1 MELVSPNL
9 LPLACIR
16 DARIPPE
23 VWGSKL
29 SSWLPAITTL
39 CLCGSWKN
47 IWLDYDWKNIWLQ
60 LVSLCGPTVSRNK
73 TIDVW
78 YLVTLI
84 RNVIRNC
91 PHQTLQILHVSPSPA
106 KHWTRAPPTKL
117 RLWWSLRR
125 EQRRLHQEQDS
136 SCARWESECQTCR
149 QTWAVKTR
157 LSRCLGLCCVICRI
171 PCLLQEESQD
181 DWLGVSSH
189 EQSSSIAS
197 SSLLVWNS
205 THEESAPL
213 LYSCVQL
220 WLAALLLDWVF
231 RREDCWLNS
240 QRHHLDVLNKVDCV
254 TSPWQ
259 CVNLGRRFQYR
270 YWLVIDIRNK
280 QKERRNWSRWQCQTP
295 ISWSILVMAEENSLW
310 ELNVDS
316 FQLSF

>member
-1 MELVSPNL
+1 MSHLLQPSIELSHLRQCSGPGEVSGVNK
-9 LPLACIR
+9 
-16 DARIPPE
+16 D
-23 VWGSKL
+23 
-29 SSWLPAITTL
+29 
-39 CLCGSWKN
+39 
-47 IWLDYDWKNIWLQ
+47 
-60 LVSLCGPTVSRNK
+60 VS
-73 TIDVW
+73 
-78 YLVTLI
+78 I
-84 RNVIRNC
+84 RNR
-91 PHQTLQILHVSPSPA
+91 ILHVRGERVSVRHADKPELL
-106 KHWTRAPPTKL
+106 K
-117 RLWWSLRR
+117 
-125 EQRRLHQEQDS
+125 QD
-136 SCARWESECQTCR
+136 CP
-149 QTWAVKTR
+149 
-157 LSRCLGLCCVICRI
+157 GLCFVNCRV
-171 PCLLQEESQD
+171 PCPQQVESQD

-189 EQSSSIAS
+189 EQSSSIVS

-213 LYSCVQL
+213 LFSCVQL

-295 ISWSILVMAEENSLW
+295 ISWSILVMMMAEENSLW

-316 FQLSF
+316 FQLSL

>member
-1 MELVSPNL
+1 MSHLLQPSIELAYLRQSSGSGEVSGVNK
-9 LPLACIR
+9 
-16 DARIPPE
+16 D
-23 VWGSKL
+23 
-29 SSWLPAITTL
+29 
-39 CLCGSWKN
+39 
-47 IWLDYDWKNIWLQ
+47 
-60 LVSLCGPTVSRNK
+60 VS
-73 TIDVW
+73 
-78 YLVTLI
+78 I
-84 RNVIRNC
+84 RNR
-91 PHQTLQILHVSPSPA
+91 ILHVRGERVSVRHADKPEL
-106 KHWTRAPPTKL
+106 KK
-117 RLWWSLRR
+117 
-125 EQRRLHQEQDS
+125 QD
-136 SCARWESECQTCR
+136 CP
-149 QTWAVKTR
+149 
-157 LSRCLGLCCVICRI
+157 GLCCVNCWI
-171 PCLLQEESQD
+171 PCPLQVESQD

-295 ISWSILVMAEENSLW
+295 ISWSILSWWWWWPRKIHFEIWMLIVSNSAYKWLTVAPPCVPHSVLSSYSTFTVSGHW
-310 ELNVDS
+310 WNVL
-316 FQLSF
+316 LSLDL